1 MSGSFDYAGRT
12 KKWKS
17 NNNESQ
23 SLSTK
28 GENDTNYNYFV
39 NSYYKQNLIENK
51 GDIQQNR
58 KYGRSREKKKMKK
71 IRLRATLLKIWY
83 KEVNFYRL
91 QRHLP
96 EQYSSRRKVGR

>member
-58 KYGRSREKKKMKK
+58 KYGRSREKKNEKNKTKK
-71 IRLRATLLKIWY
+71 SNIIKNLI
-83 KEVNFYRL
+83 
-91 QRHLP
+91 
-96 EQYSSRRKVGR
+96 